1 MNISFRNILAL
12 FTTHHSPSPRC
23 AITYSKEYFMNRI
36 DFTLLLLLFCIVS
49 AYRVSCILLNVSLLF
64 YGFLLVLIVLF
75 FLLFCFIFSQVL
87 VVFEAKYVSPDDA
100 SGNFEPTN
108 LVRSIQQQHNIS
120 CSTQSLDDDQQ
131 MLLDIEQN
139 IANLERSL
147 NKGECRIKLKKKINK
162 FL

>member
-1 MNISFRNILAL
+1 M
-12 FTTHHSPSPRC
+12 
-23 AITYSKEYFMNRI
+23 
-36 DFTLLLLLFCIVS
+36 
-49 AYRVSCILLNVSLLF
+49 
-64 YGFLLVLIVLF
+64 VLF
-75 FLLFCFIFSQVL
+75 FLLFCLIFSQVL

-147 NKGECRIKLKKKINK
+147 NKGECRIKFKKKKKKSINFFKIEKKKIVSPIENQNRRK
-162 FL
+162 KCFE